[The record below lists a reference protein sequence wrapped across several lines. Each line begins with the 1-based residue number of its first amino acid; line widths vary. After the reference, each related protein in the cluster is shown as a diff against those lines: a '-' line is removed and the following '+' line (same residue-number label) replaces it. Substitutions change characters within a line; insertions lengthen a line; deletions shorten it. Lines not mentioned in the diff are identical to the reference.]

1 MHRHAQIRWKLTFA
15 IIALLVATAGLHF
28 ANRFLHQ
35 PPSGVPSSE
44 EVANKDNG
52 STPKPASRL
61 VNNGHSGRFSRSKL
75 PPFGGGVHNDPN
87 NGPKVGSEPTYAES
101 TVEAHEIIARLT
113 RINLSSG
120 ALTWE
125 QANDLR
131 ESFTQLARQGRAAIP
146 AVREFLERNLD
157 LDFAELNAAK
167 AVGYSSLRIGLLD
180 VLRQVG
186 GPDAVAAF
194 RGVLQTTADPLEI
207 ALVARNLEEAAPGQY
222 RQDAL
227 NAARDTLAMV
237 AEGNLSI
244 RDVAP
249 IFQMLQNYADASVV
263 ADLEK
268 AAANWDYY
276 ARIALAG
283 LPDGQ
288 GIPALIQ
295 EAKETGGKG
304 RFQNTLAL
312 ELLAQ
317 VATQYPEAS
326 AALIEQAKENR
337 LPDQVWPQIA
347 SALAGA
353 QYQFVGQ
360 ASDDGI
366 ARINFA
372 PGLRMYQARSGNQH
386 FYNTPLPADWSEDQ
400 LNQRRQL
407 IDQLL
412 AVNNT
417 PAAVEALQR
426 ALSMLA
432 AKTVEN

>member
-1 MHRHAQIRWKLTFA
+1 MHRHAQIRWKLTYAIFA
-15 IIALLVATAGLHF
+15 LVVTTGGLLF
-28 ANRFLHQ
+28 AYRVLHQ
-35 PPSGVPSSE
+35 PPSGAPSSE
-44 EVANKDNG
+44 ELANKGIG
-52 STPKPASRL
+52 SVLKPASPL
-61 VNNGHSGRFSRSKL
+61 VNKGHLGRFSPSK
-75 PPFGGGVHNDPN
+75 PPPIGRGVPND
-87 NGPKVGSEPTYAES
+87 PKVGSEPTNAES
-101 TVEAHEIIARLT
+101 SDQAREIVARLT
-113 RINLSSG
+113 RIDLSSG

-125 QANDLR
+125 QAQDLK
-131 ESFTQLARQGRAAIP
+131 ESFTQLASHGTAAIP

-157 LDFAELNAAK
+157 LDFAELNGAK

-180 VLRQVG
+180 VLRQIG
-186 GPDAVAAF
+186 GQDAVAAF
-194 RGVLQTTADPLEI
+194 HGVLQTTADPLEI

-227 NAARDTLAMV
+227 NAARDTLAIV
-237 AEGNLSI
+237 AEGKLTV

-249 IFQMLQNYADASVV
+249 IFQMLQNYADPSVV

-268 AAANWDYY
+268 AAAKWDYY
-276 ARIALAG
+276 ARMALAG

-295 EAKETGGKG
+295 EAKGIAGP
-304 RFQNTLAL
+304 FQNTLAL

-347 SALAGA
+347 SALAGT
-353 QYQFVGQ
+353 QYQFVAQ

-372 PGLRMYQARSGNQH
+372 PGLRMYHARSGNQN
-386 FYNTPLPADWSEDQ
+386 FYNAPLPADWSEDQ

-426 ALSMLA
+426 ALSLLA
-432 AKTVEN
+432 PKTAAN